1 MKKTL
6 AAAALLIAVMLVGG
20 GILASCAHVC
30 KFGEWQVVTE
40 PTCVSEGLKERYCT
54 VDGCGEKEQKPIPVD
69 STKHKLE
76 PVDGEDADCTTDGT
90 VAHNH
95 CSLCGKNFDA
105 QGNELDNVTVPKGH
119 NVDKDS
125 LLCSACGKYIISTA
139 ADLAA
144 FRDSVNGG
152 NNYAGKTV
160 VLEAD
165 IALTGEWTPIGNE
178 KRSGGDVNK
187 YFKGTF
193 DGQNHKITG
202 VNVTD
207 NEDEACVG
215 LFGVTANAAIKNLT
229 VKGSFTNT
237 VDTVAAIVGCD
248 LSAADEK
255 TVIDNCS
262 VDATVNGNCVGGIM
276 ARAYGTGETVI
287 SNCTV
292 DGELTTD
299 ANGKAGGILCINAAA
314 KSLTVSECVNNASVT
329 GGKAGTAGILAYAN
343 KNVTITDC
351 INNGQ
356 IGTAADR
363 YVAGIL
369 GYQAQEN
376 VKIQNCVNKGEI
388 TGINAGGIYGIH
400 GRDQIVTIT
409 DCVNNGLVTGNIAG
423 GIASGASGT
432 FTQCVNTAAISGSA
446 SGEGMAGGIIG
457 TISGGANTTITGC
470 SGGKGTVTA
479 QYAGRLIGVV
489 HNGNPSVSYLSID
502 DSNGD
507 SYENGLST
515 VGCVGAYTA
524 YSTMVVTEGTMRG
537 KAVSFGQSR
546 GWIVISEQAK
556 WMGYDETAG
565 KTTWNW
571 SYDTNDFEKT
581 NTTPLP
587 LQ

>member
-6 AAAALLIAVMLVGG
+6 TVTALLIVLMLVGG

-40 PTCVSEGLKERYCT
+40 PTCVSEGLKERRCT
-54 VDGCGEKEQKPIPVD
+54 ADGCNEKEQEVIPVD
-69 STKHKLE
+69 PAKHDLE
-76 PVDGEDADCTTDGT
+76 PVNGEEADCTTDGT
-90 VAHNH
+90 VAHKH
-95 CSLCGKNFDA
+95 CKLCGKNFDA

-119 NVDKDS
+119 KLDKDS
-125 LLCSACGKYIISTA
+125 IHCSVCGKYIITTA
-139 ADLAA
+139 ADLTA
-144 FRDSVNGG
+144 FADSVNGG

-202 VNVTD
+202 VNVTH
-207 NEDEACVG
+207 NEDKSCVG
-215 LFGVTANAAIKNLT
+215 LFGVTANATIKNLT
-229 VKGSFTNT
+229 VTGSFTNT
-237 VDTVAAIVGCD
+237 VDTAAAIVGCD

-262 VDATVNGNCVGGIM
+262 VDATVNGNCVGGII
-276 ARAYGTGETVI
+276 ARAYGAGETVI

-292 DGELTTD
+292 EGKLTAD
-299 ANGKAGGILCINAAA
+299 ANGKAGGILCINIAG

-343 KNVTITDC
+343 MNATVANC
-351 INNGQ
+351 VNNGK
-356 IGTAADR
+356 IGAAADK

-388 TGINAGGIYGIH
+388 TGINAGGIFGAH
-400 GRDQIVTIT
+400 GNSQNITVTE
-409 DCVNNGLVTGNIAG
+409 CVNNGTVIGKIAG
-423 GIASGASGT
+423 GIAGGASGT
-432 FTQCVNTAAISGSA
+432 FTDCANTAAISGSA
-446 SGEGMAGGIIG
+446 SDDGMAGGIIG
-457 TISGGANTTITGC
+457 TISGGANTTVTGC
-470 SGGKGTVTA
+470 SGGKEAVTA

-489 HNGNPSVSYLSID
+489 HNGNPAVAYLAID

-507 SYENGLST
+507 GYENGLST

-524 YSTMVVTEGTMRG
+524 YSTMVVTGGTLRG
-537 KAVSFGQSR
+537 KAVSFGQAR

-556 WMGYDETAG
+556 WLEYDETAE

-581 NTTPLP
+581 NATPLP